1 MFRIA
6 IYGKGGIG
14 KSTTAA
20 ALSCAFAEK
29 GLRVLQVGCDP
40 KADSTLYLHDGKRIP
55 TILET
60 LRKKRTQAELE
71 DLVFEGCKGI
81 MCAESGGP
89 IPGLGCAGRGI
100 AAAFEALDERNAF
113 DILKP
118 DVVLYDVLGDVV
130 CGGFA
135 MPIREGYAEQV
146 YIVTSGENMAIYAAA
161 NIAMAVANFKE
172 RGYASLGGVIL
183 NRRDVPDEREK
194 VETLCRDIESEIV
207 ADLPR
212 DNMIAEAEK
221 TGQPLM
227 EAFPDSAFAKEIR
240 RLADYILEHA
250 PQSSDERG
258 ILYASADMEGNGLQT
273 GVICDGSFKGFS
285 IHKRP

>member
-1 MFRIA
+1 M
-6 IYGKGGIG
+6 
-14 KSTTAA
+14 
-20 ALSCAFAEK
+20 
-29 GLRVLQVGCDP
+29 LQVGCDP
-40 KADSTLYLHDGKRIP
+40 KADSTLYLHGGKRIP

-258 ILYASADMEGNGLQT
+258 ILYASADMEGKRAADR
-273 GVICDGSFKGFS
+273 CDL
-285 IHKRP
+285 

>member
-29 GLRVLQVGCDP
+29 GLRVLQIGCDP
-40 KADSTLYLHDGKRIP
+40 KADSTLYLHGGKRIP

-250 PQSSDERG
+250 PQSSDERD
-258 ILYASADMEGNGLQT
+258 ILYASADMEGKRAADR
-273 GVICDGSFKGFS
+273 CDL
-285 IHKRP
+285 